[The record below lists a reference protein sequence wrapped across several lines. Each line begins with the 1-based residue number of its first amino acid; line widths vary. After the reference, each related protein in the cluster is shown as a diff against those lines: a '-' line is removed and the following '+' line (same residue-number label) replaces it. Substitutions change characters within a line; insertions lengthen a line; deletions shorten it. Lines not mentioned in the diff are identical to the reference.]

1 MAWWKRAT
9 QRPRAPKTSD
19 AAVRQ
24 ALYALLDHD
33 LDAAQ
38 ELLAR
43 AAQLD
48 PDEID
53 AYLILGRLY
62 RERGEVG
69 RAIRIHQNLLLR
81 PELGEARE
89 TEVLR
94 ELASDFRAGGFLRRA
109 IASFEEVLSR
119 LPRDERSLRELAGL
133 LATAREHER
142 AIEMERRLA
151 RAQGR
156 DAAPREA
163 ELWIEIARSAEA
175 EGRGPDARKALKR
188 ATKRD
193 PGNVEAFVLLG
204 RIEAAEGRMR
214 HAFAAWRKVPEIDR
228 RAGPRVYP
236 ELAAAY
242 AAAGKEAEYEKYLG
256 GLLEEQPE
264 DAAARL
270 ALAHALAARGETDAA
285 LDAIRR
291 VLASDPGDLDAHAAL
306 GRALVAAGRDGEAL
320 KSYAELLAALERGR
334 EADPPLAELE

>member
-1 MAWWKRAT
+1 VPWWKRAT
-9 QRPRAPKTSD
+9 RRPRAPKTSD

-62 RERGEVG
+62 RDRGEVG

-81 PELGEARE
+81 PELGESRE

-119 LPRDERSLRELAGL
+119 IPRDERSLRELAEL
-133 LATAREHER
+133 LATTRDHER
-142 AIEMERRLA
+142 AIEIERRLA
-151 RAQGR
+151 RVQGR
-156 DAAPREA
+156 DAAAREG
-163 ELWIEIARSAEA
+163 ELQVEIARNAEA
-175 EGRGPDARKALKR
+175 EGRASDARKALKR
-188 ATKRD
+188 ATRRD
-193 PGNVEAFVLLG
+193 PRNVEALVLLG
-204 RIEAAEGRMR
+204 RVEAAEGRTR
-214 HAFAAWRKVPEIDR
+214 QALAAWRKVPEVDR
-228 RAGPRVYP
+228 RAGVRVYP
-236 ELAAAY
+236 ELAATF
-242 AAAGKEAEYEKYLG
+242 AAAGKQAEYEKYLSR
-256 GLLEEQPE
+256 LLDEQPE
-264 DAAARL
+264 DPAARL
-270 ALAHALAARGETDAA
+270 ALAHALGARGETDAA

-291 VLASDPGDLDAHAAL
+291 VLANDPNDLEAHAAL
-306 GRALVAAGRDGEAL
+306 GRALVAAGREGEAL
-320 KSYAELLAALERGR
+320 KSYAELLAVLERGP
-334 EADPPLAELE
+334 EPEPPFTGLE

>member
-1 MAWWKRAT
+1 MRWWKRAT
-9 QRPRAPKTSD
+9 RRPRAPKTSD

-48 PDEID
+48 PDEVD

-62 RERGEVG
+62 RDRGEVG

-81 PELGEARE
+81 PELEEARE

-119 LPRDERSLRELAGL
+119 LPRDERSLRELAEL
-133 LATAREHER
+133 LATARDHER
-142 AIEMERRLA
+142 AIEIERRLA
-151 RAQGR
+151 RVEGR
-156 DAAPREA
+156 DGAPREA
-163 ELWIEIARSAEA
+163 EIQVEIARSAEA
-175 EGRGPDARKALKR
+175 EGRAGDARKALKR
-188 ATKRD
+188 AIRRD
-193 PGNVEAFVLLG
+193 PHNVEAHVLLG
-204 RIEAAEGRMR
+204 RVEAAEGRTR
-214 HAFAAWRKVPEIDR
+214 HALSAWRKVPEIDR
-228 RAGPRVYP
+228 GAGPRVYP

-242 AAAGKEAEYEKYLG
+242 TTADKQAEYEKYLN
-256 GLLEEQPE
+256 GLLEQTPD

-270 ALAHALAARGETDAA
+270 ALAHALGARGETDAA
-285 LDAIRR
+285 LDAIRH
-291 VLASDPGDLDAHAAL
+291 VLANDPSNLDAHAAL
-306 GRALVAAGRDGEAL
+306 GRALVAAGREGEAL
-320 KSYAELLAALERGR
+320 KSYAELLAVLERGP
-334 EADPPLAELE
+334 EPEPPFAGLE